1 MGYEP
6 QTLGKMSWCCEAR
19 SHALQIA
26 LLTGVH
32 VHLEVQNTIA
42 NDIKISLKSI
52 SMQICHS
59 LVREII
65 LLANSN
71 VKQAVYGQI
80 NLHVGQFL
88 PTLCEPK
95 NVVWFNQQVKDNNI
109 FALHM
114 SVHTF

>member
-1 MGYEP
+1 
-6 QTLGKMSWCCEAR
+6 
-19 SHALQIA
+19 
-26 LLTGVH
+26 
-32 VHLEVQNTIA
+32 
-42 NDIKISLKSI
+42 
-52 SMQICHS
+52 MQICHS

-71 VKQAVYGQI
+71 VKQAVYGQM

-95 NVVWFNQQVKDNNI
+95 NVMWFNQQVKEKI
-109 FALHM
+109 HM